1 MCHVHF
7 SNLHEFACHF
17 HGMEQRME
25 IVPIFVL
32 LWRNIFIIFITL
44 QRKKLVSIITL
55 NISNLTISSN
65 FRNFCSHRY
74 NPRETCPCIRESRG
88 GEERCTDYERI
99 DEPSRTTIFGCI
111 QGENSCL
118 IRQRRTYAPF
128 ALDRGAN
135 GFEGRNLADRD
146 INPEWTQRDAG
157 GNYARYIFP
166 PSRVIGIP
174 EAHASH
180 DPLAPRWQPLF
191 RDGDDPFCDDESRRR
206 LCRWAG
212 VWRRDNETRSI

>member
-1 MCHVHF
+1 MCSFFEFTWIRLPFSRNGATNGDCSNVRTSLTKYLYHLYHF
-7 SNLHEFACHF
+7 TEEKIGFDYY
-17 HGMEQRME
+17 
-25 IVPIFVL
+25 I
-32 LWRNIFIIFITL
+32 
-44 QRKKLVSIITL
+44 KYKY
-55 NISNLTISSN
+55 ISSN

-99 DEPSRTTIFGCI
+99 DERSRTTIFGCI